1 MGSFPYRKTAFS
13 SLTQSHHE
21 YNKKYPRL
29 GSPMYDKWQEIT
41 YITSS
46 IRNNEPNTEE
56 GKNKLTL
63 YPVGFEPTSFK
74 TDIPSWPC
82 GSVGRAMGDLFKGRG
97 SNPTEARYFF
107 LFLSLSLMVPCFL
120 FWK

>member
-13 SLTQSHHE
+13 GLTQSHHE
-21 YNKKYPRL
+21 YNKRYPRS
-29 GSPMYDKWQEIT
+29 GSPLYDKWQVIT

-63 YPVGFEPTSFK
+63 YPVGFEPTSSETTQPGLVALLWLGFEYHR
-74 TDIPSWPC
+74 DHI
-82 GSVGRAMGDLFKGRG
+82 
-97 SNPTEARYFF
+97 FF
-107 LFLSLSLMVPCFL
+107 LFLFFLVPCFL
-120 FWK
+120 YRK